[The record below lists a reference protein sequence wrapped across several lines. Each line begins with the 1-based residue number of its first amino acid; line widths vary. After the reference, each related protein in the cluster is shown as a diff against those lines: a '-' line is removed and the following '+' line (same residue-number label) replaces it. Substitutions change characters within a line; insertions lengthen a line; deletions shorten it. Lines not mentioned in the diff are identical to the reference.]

1 MSELIERI
9 SIHSPR
15 MGRDASPAPWR
26 NSGPDFNPLSPHGER
41 LVGEIRAVGILK
53 NFNPLSPHGE
63 RLSGSGLRFPVSYIS
78 IHSPRMGRD
87 QNNHRYYNTKTISI
101 HSPRMGRDPF

>member
-15 MGRDASPAPWR
+15 MGRDT
-26 NSGPDFNPLSPHGER
+26 DM
-41 LVGEIRAVGILK
+41 VRAVLTGQ

-63 RLSGSGLRFPVSYIS
+63 RLDLIRLHTIAINIS

-87 QNNHRYYNTKTISI
+87 RMAHHGRCAGIAISI
-101 HSPRMGRDPF
+101 HSPRMGLARRNL